1 MELMIVIAVIAVLA
15 AIGGLSYLSMRPAL
29 RLSGAA
35 RQILSDLMAARM
47 KAVNQNNEFKIF
59 FLNDHEYKILD
70 DDDGHGDEDEGETSE
85 LKDIQDNYPNVTF
98 SANKDPIFSP
108 KGTANANATVT
119 LSNTSGSKKVIVSS
133 AGQVRIE

>member
-29 RLSGAA
+29 QLSGASK
-35 RQILSDLMAARM
+35 QIFSDLMAARM

-70 DDDGHGDEDEGETSE
+70 DDDGYGDEDEGEASE
-85 LKDIQDNYPNVTF
+85 LKDIHENYPNVTL
-98 SANKDPIFSP
+98 SASKDPIFSP
-108 KGTANANATVT
+108 RGTANAFGTIT
-119 LSNTSGSKKVIVSS
+119 ISNTSGSKKVIVSS

>member
-47 KAVNQNNEFKIF
+47 KAVGQNNEFKIF

-70 DDDGHGDEDEGETSE
+70 DLDGHGDEDVGETSE
-85 LKDIQDNYPNVTF
+85 TKDIQDNYPNVTF
-98 SANKDPIFSP
+98 SASNDPIFSP
-108 KGTANANATVT
+108 RGTAKQGTT
-119 LSNTSGSKKVIVSS
+119 ITITNTSGFKIVKVSTT
-133 AGQVRIE
+133 GRIKIE